1 MALTRMTKFKIALGV
16 FGLLGLVA
24 LWQVGRYYWYFWY
37 FLFTRSGYLRKVSL
51 KGPPYCK
58 YIMGEMVLQ
67 RGGEVA
73 AGSEV
78 WEFSVDAENE
88 DAPIVKQIREAE
100 RAGKLAT
107 VRYRQDLNM
116 WWRCAPT
123 EFYVVGV
130 EP

>member
-1 MALTRMTKFKIALGV
+1 MALSRMTKFKIFLGL
-16 FGLLGLVA
+16 FGLMSLVA
-24 LWQVGRYYWYFWY
+24 LWQVARYYWYRAY
-37 FLFTRSGYLRKVSL
+37 STGTRSGYLRKISL

-73 AGSEV
+73 AGGEV
-78 WEFSVDAENE
+78 WEFSLDTRDESSALLKEIHEV
-88 DAPIVKQIREAE
+88 E
-100 RAGKLAT
+100 RAGKLTT

-123 EFYVVGV
+123 EYYVLGI
-130 EP
+130 EK